1 MRAAWAAL
9 LVMLLDSWS
18 SGFSNLEKP
27 FTFRTGSV
35 KSHPTSPIW
44 VHDPILTTER
54 RLWRGV
60 LEQAYADA
68 ELPLGVEADD
78 ELFIDQDRARRF
90 LRADTVSGGALGEE
104 ALCTRRLEEV
114 NEVEEV
120 KEVKDRKGIAACCSS
135 FLCLL

>member
-44 VHDPILTTER
+44 AHDPILTTER

-68 ELPLGVEADD
+68 ELPLGVEAED

-90 LRADTVSGGALGEE
+90 LRADTVYEEEGLKLVCDFADVPFDRVVLWAKKRYAL
-104 ALCTRRLEEV
+104 
-114 NEVEEV
+114 
-120 KEVKDRKGIAACCSS
+120 AA
-135 FLCLL
+135 